1 MPGIGAEVS
10 PAGIVGS
17 TSIGFEKSGFLTM
30 SLAVVSLPGFDS
42 DAGFTAGRTT
52 SIVGG
57 IAGGVFDALVAGA
70 TNCPAVD
77 EALAAGSQIGSEAAA
92 GSVAEAW
99 RMLDGNAQVG
109 SFWDA
114 GGLPS
119 HLLSAATAEPA
130 RMARTKPASLTR
142 KRFMP
147 TRPHPGIHRGY
158 GEALPSISAE
168 PPIYPQTFSDR
179 QDAIFWQRPSQLPKA
194 PIFCPA

>member
-1 MPGIGAEVS
+1 
-10 PAGIVGS
+10 
-17 TSIGFEKSGFLTM
+17 M

-42 DAGFTAGRTT
+42 ETGFTTGRTT

-57 IAGGVFDALVAGA
+57 IAGRVFDALVAGA

-77 EALAAGSQIGSEAAA
+77 EPFAAGSQIGSETAA

-109 SFWDA
+109 SFWDV

-158 GEALPSISAE
+158 GEALL
-168 PPIYPQTFSDR
+168 
-179 QDAIFWQRPSQLPKA
+179 SQFGRTAHLPANFLRSTGCHFLAKTIPVA
-194 PIFCPA
+194 